1 MLCPIGVHM
10 NVSSCA
16 ERRFIVYSVKNIDEG
31 IEILSGKKAGE
42 KKAAGTY
49 PKGTINYLVDKKLRE
64 LAEGLK
70 RFGDKENEEKKKPR
84 TKKKGAAKKK

>member
-31 IEILSGKKAGE
+31 IHILTGKEAG
-42 KKAAGTY
+42 ALQPDGTY
-49 PKGTINYLVDKKLRE
+49 PEETINFLVDRKLKE
-64 LAEGLK
+64 LAEGIK
-70 RFGDKENEEKKKPR
+70 EFGGGPR
-84 TKKKGAAKKK
+84 NINQEQ